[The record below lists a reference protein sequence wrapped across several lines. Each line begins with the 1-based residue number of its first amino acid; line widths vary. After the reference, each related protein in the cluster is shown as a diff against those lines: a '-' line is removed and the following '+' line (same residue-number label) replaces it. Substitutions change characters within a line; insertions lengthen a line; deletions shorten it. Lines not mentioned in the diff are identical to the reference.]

1 MLLAFGWIEQIVFD
15 LCLRLWD
22 GPACGLYYGM
32 NRLLLE
38 RRVCEVGIGINQ
50 NLKNMKM
57 TFTGF
62 VSKAV
67 AATALALAMSVSAYA
82 DMMYVSYGVKNN
94 DPVYPYTGFSTN
106 ENVDDMSVAV
116 LLTKDMLAPYAGASL
131 KAVYV
136 GWAGVHQG
144 YTPAAKVF
152 LRHSLNDSDVKSAE
166 VEFTAADG
174 MNRVEF
180 DEPYV
185 IGADDEIY
193 MGYTVDMVSGVY
205 GPCTLVWG
213 SFPEATHFVSRPD
226 IKGDDGNPEWLDLAT
241 PGMMDMAC
249 PLILVAEVEVGAE
262 DFDDKMAINRAA
274 LPSIYPAGADVTG
287 CVSVSNTGSN
297 DISSITVNYLGADG
311 KDWSMDVELSKPI
324 AQNSSMTVAVP
335 VHVDVTGE
343 TVMTIS
349 KVNGNP
355 NKEKCEWKFNA
366 VAVPEDV
373 AKGYTRRP
381 LVEYFASESEYRSAD
396 YESKIVGPALEK
408 FAGKVTRVN
417 WHVDDQF
424 QLGLADDKDEALD
437 FAVEIAK
444 GDKSL
449 IYLPNIMVDR
459 DMNLVDANYAIS
471 TIKSPLIG
479 VLYSPFAEA
488 SYDYALTQPTF
499 ASIEVA
505 ARSEGNEIKVDVK
518 GMADMSVL
526 PEGEKLMLT
535 VLLLEDGVESDSQ
548 EYPGGDGGSN
558 PGYVVHNRMVRRCLT
573 DIWGDEVKIDGGSF
587 SASFTAEP
595 DYDNNVG
602 NMVAVAF
609 LNRSK
614 ENGMW
619 ERSVINSAESA
630 MDTSGVESVIADED
644 SLRPVMVGGQP
655 VAPAGAVMQ
664 VFTADGKVMPSG
676 NLPAGMYIVN
686 VRGADGA
693 SASFKIIVK

>member
-1 MLLAFGWIEQIVFD
+1 M
-15 LCLRLWD
+15 
-22 GPACGLYYGM
+22 
-32 NRLLLE
+32 
-38 RRVCEVGIGINQ
+38 CEVGIGINQ

-62 VSKAV
+62 SSKAV
-67 AATALALAMSVSAYA
+67 AATALALAMGVSAYA
-82 DMMYVSYGVKNN
+82 DTMYVSYGVKNS

-106 ENVDDMSVAV
+106 ENVDDMSTAV
-116 LLTKDMLAPYAGASL
+116 LLTKEMLAPYAGASL

-136 GWAGVHQG
+136 GWSGVHQG

-152 LRHSLNDSDVKSAE
+152 LRHSLNDSDFVSKE
-166 VEFTAADG
+166 VELTAADG

-185 IGADDEIY
+185 IGADEEIY

-226 IKGDDGNPEWLDLAT
+226 IKDEDGNPEWLDLAT

-249 PLILVAEVEVGAE
+249 PLILVAEVEVGEE

-274 LPSIYPAGADVTG
+274 FPSMYLAGADVTG

-297 DISSITVNYLGADG
+297 DINSITVSYLGADG

-324 AQNSSMTVAVP
+324 VQNSSMTVAVP

-355 NKEKCEWKFNA
+355 NKEKGEWRFNA
-366 VAVPEDV
+366 VAVPEEV
-373 AKGYTRRP
+373 AKGYSRRA
-381 LVEYFASESEYRSAD
+381 LVEYFASESEYRSAE

-408 FAGKVTRVN
+408 YAGQVTRVN

-424 QLGLADDKDEALD
+424 QLGLADDRDDALD

-479 VLYSPFAEA
+479 ILYSPFAEA
-488 SYDYALTQPTF
+488 SYEYALAQPTF
-499 ASIEVA
+499 ASVEVA

-518 GMADMSVL
+518 GMADLSVL

-548 EYPGGDGGSN
+548 EYPGGTGGESN
-558 PGYVVHNRMVRRCLT
+558 PGYVVHNRMVRQCLT
-573 DIWGDEVKIDGGSF
+573 DIWGDEVKFDGNSF
-587 SASFTAEP
+587 SASFTAVP
-595 DYDNNVG
+595 DYDNNVA

-609 LNRSK
+609 LNRCK
-614 ENGMW
+614 DNGMW

-630 MDTSGVESVIADED
+630 MDTSGVDAVAADADE
-644 SLRPVMVGGQP
+644 LRPMMVGGEL
-655 VAPAGAVMQ
+655 VAPAGAEMKVY
-664 VFTADGKVMPSG
+664 TADGVAMSG
-676 NLPAGMYIVN
+676 ALPAGLYIVN

-693 SASFKIIVK
+693 SASYKIVVK